1 MPLTMY
7 FSENIKLLRKRKKRS
22 QEDVAVALDLTRTTL
37 SGYENGSAEPSL
49 GTLMKFSDYYKVSV
63 DKLLKTDLTKL
74 TESALST
81 LEKGFDIDVTGRSLR
96 VLTTTVNN
104 DNEENIELVPVKA
117 KAGYTSG
124 YADPD
129 YIKVLQTFN
138 LPFLDRNRK
147 YRSFQIS
154 GDSMPPVSNGSWV
167 TGEYLQNW
175 NHVKD
180 GYPYIVVTKDDGVVF
195 KVLYNKVKDKGT
207 FMLCSTNPEYSP
219 YEVPVGEIYEI
230 WKFSNYISS
239 ELPEANISK
248 DRLTNTVMNLQRELA
263 EIKAV
268 IKASPEQLSFFKD

>member
-1 MPLTMY
+1 MY
-7 FSENIKLLRKRKKRS
+7 FAENVKLLRKRRKRS
-22 QEDVAVALDLTRTTL
+22 QEDVSIALDLSRTTL
-37 SGYENGSAEPSL
+37 SGYENGTAEPNFS
-49 GTLMKFSDYYKVSV
+49 TLLKFSEYFKVSV

-96 VLTTTVNN
+96 VLATTVNK
-104 DNEENIELVPVKA
+104 DNEENIEMVPVKA
-117 KAGYTSG
+117 KAGYTAG
-124 YADPD
+124 FADPD

-138 LPFLDRNRK
+138 LPFLDKNRK

-154 GDSMPPVSNGSWV
+154 GDSMPPVSHGSWV
-167 TGEYLQNW
+167 TGEYVQNW

-180 GYPYIVVTKDDGVVF
+180 GYPYIVITKDDGVVF
-195 KVLYNKVKDKGT
+195 KVLYNKMKDAGT

-219 YEVPVGEIYEI
+219 YEVSAGEILEI

-239 ELPEANISK
+239 ELTEPNISK
-248 DRLTNTVMNLQRELA
+248 DRLTNTLMNLQRELA

-268 IKASPEQLSFFKD
+268 IKNNPPEQLQLPI

>member
-1 MPLTMY
+1 MY
-7 FSENIKLLRKRKKRS
+7 FAENIKLLRKRRKRS
-22 QEDVAVALDLTRTTL
+22 QEDVAIALDLTRTTL
-37 SGYENGSAEPSL
+37 SGYENGTAEPNFN
-49 GTLMKFSDYYKVSV
+49 TLVKFSEYFKVSV

-81 LEKGFDIDVTGRSLR
+81 LEKGFDIDVTGKSLR
-96 VLTTTVNN
+96 VLATTVNKN
-104 DNEENIELVPVKA
+104 NEENIELVPVKA

-154 GDSMPPVSNGSWV
+154 GDSMPPVSHGSWV
-167 TGEYLQNW
+167 TGEYVQNW

-180 GYPYIVVTKDDGVVF
+180 GHPYIVVTKDDGVVF
-195 KVLYNKVKDKGT
+195 KVLYNRIKEAGT

-219 YEVPVGEIYEI
+219 YEVAVGEILEI

-239 ELPEANISK
+239 ELPEPNISK
-248 DRLTNTVMNLQRELA
+248 DRLANTVMTLQRELA
-263 EIKAV
+263 EIKSV
-268 IKASPEQLSFFKD
+268 IKNNPEQLQLPI

>member
-1 MPLTMY
+1 MH
-7 FSENIKLLRKRKKRS
+7 FAENIKLLRKRKKRS
-22 QEDVAVALDLTRTTL
+22 QEDVSVALDLSRTTL
-37 SGYENGSAEPSL
+37 SGYENGTAEPSFS
-49 GTLMKFSDYYKVSV
+49 TLLKFSEYFKVSV

-81 LEKGFDIDVTGRSLR
+81 LEKGFDIDVSGKSLR
-96 VLTTTVNN
+96 VLATTVSK
-104 DNEENIELVPVKA
+104 DNEENIEMVPVKA
-117 KAGYTSG
+117 KAGYTTG
-124 YADPD
+124 FADPD

-167 TGEYLQNW
+167 TGEYVQNW

-180 GYPYIVVTKDDGVVF
+180 GYPYIVVTKDDGIVF
-195 KVLYNKVKDKGT
+195 KVLYNRMKENNS

-219 YEVPVGEIYEI
+219 YEVAISEIIEI

-239 ELPEANISK
+239 ELPEPNISK

-263 EIKAV
+263 EIKSV
-268 IKASPEQLSFFKD
+268 IRNNSEQLQLPI

>member
-1 MPLTMY
+1 MH
-7 FSENIKLLRKRKKRS
+7 FAENIKLLRKRKKRS
-22 QEDVAVALDLTRTTL
+22 QEDVSVALDLSRTTL
-37 SGYENGSAEPSL
+37 SGYENGTAEPSFS
-49 GTLMKFSDYYKVSV
+49 TLLKFSEYFKVSV

-81 LEKGFDIDVTGRSLR
+81 LEKGFDIDVSGKSLR
-96 VLTTTVNN
+96 VLATTVSK
-104 DNEENIELVPVKA
+104 DNEENIEMVPVKA
-117 KAGYTSG
+117 KAGYTTG
-124 YADPD
+124 FADPD

-167 TGEYLQNW
+167 TGEYVQNW

-180 GYPYIVVTKDDGVVF
+180 GYPYIVVTKDDGIVF
-195 KVLYNKVKDKGT
+195 KVLYNRMKENNS

-219 YEVPVGEIYEI
+219 YEVAISEIIEI

-239 ELPEANISK
+239 ELPEPNISK

-263 EIKAV
+263 EIKSV
-268 IKASPEQLSFFKD
+268 IRNSPEQLQLPI

>member
-1 MPLTMY
+1 MY

-22 QEDVAVALDLTRTTL
+22 QEDVSVALDLTRTTL

-49 GTLMKFSDYYKVSV
+49 STLLKFSEYYKVSV

-104 DNEENIELVPVKA
+104 KNEENIELVPVKA

-154 GDSMPPVSNGSWV
+154 GDSMPPVSHGSWV